1 MPSWT
6 RLSSTEFDLRIL
18 PASCAMKA
26 LYKSKRHAAAAGR
39 GEARRRYKSSTKG
52 SLHKGGRDR
61 VVRERHDGRV
71 GDTMDVWVSAF
82 MEREKEKN
90 MMNMTCSA
98 PVLPRTPE
106 RVRG

>member
-52 SLHKGGRDR
+52 GVYIEGG
-61 VVRERHDGRV
+61 GI
-71 GDTMDVWVSAF
+71 GWYGNDTMDVWVSAF
-82 MEREKEKN
+82 MEK
-90 MMNMTCSA
+90 THD
-98 PVLPRTPE
+98 
-106 RVRG
+106 

>member
-26 LYKSKRHAAAAGR
+26 LYESKRHAAAAGR

-52 SLHKGGRDR
+52 SLHRGGRDR

-71 GDTMDVWVSAF
+71 GVCIYG
-82 MEREKEKN
+82 EREKEKN
-90 MMNMTCSA
+90 LINNSTAWSI
-98 PVLPRTPE
+98 PRHRP
-106 RVRG
+106 

>member
-26 LYKSKRHAAAAGR
+26 LYESKRHAAAAGR

-52 SLHKGGRDR
+52 SLHRGGR
-61 VVRERHDGRV
+61 EGWY
-71 GDTMDVWVSAF
+71 GNDTMDVWVTRWTCGCLHLWR
-82 MEREKEKN
+82 ERKRK
-90 MMNMTCSA
+90 T
-98 PVLPRTPE
+98 
-106 RVRG
+106 